1 MDDNKKLIDTV
12 NHVIRINKDRVE
24 GYKLAARESEDSDL
38 KNLFSKFSADSMGYR
53 QNLIAYITTLG
64 GEPAEDT
71 TQQGKVFRAWMEI
84 KKALTGRD
92 RKAIIGSCEFGEDA
106 ALEAYDDALKADV
119 VIPSDLREMLHQQ
132 RLQIRLAHDQIK
144 ALRDQAHA

>member
-24 GYKLAARESEDSDL
+24 GYKLAAREAEDADL
-38 KNLFSKFSADSMGYR
+38 KTLFSKFSADSMGYR
-53 QNLIAYITTLG
+53 QELIGYITTIG
-64 GEPAEDT
+64 GKPAEDT
-71 TQQGKVFRAWMEI
+71 TQQGKVYRAWMEI

-119 VIPSDLREMLHQQ
+119 VMPSDLREMLQRQ
-132 RLQIRLAHDQIK
+132 RLQIQQAHNQIK
-144 ALRDQAHA
+144 ALRDMAHA

>member
-1 MDDNKKLIDTV
+1 MDESKKLIDTV

-24 GYKLAARESEDSDL
+24 GYKLAARETEDTQL
-38 KNLFSKFSADSMGYR
+38 KNLFAKFSSDSMQFR
-53 QNLIAYITTLG
+53 EELIAYVTRLG
-64 GEPAEDT
+64 GKPEEDT
-71 TQQGKVFRAWMEI
+71 TQQGKVYRAWMEI

-119 VIPSDLREMLHQQ
+119 VMPS
-132 RLQIRLAHDQIK
+132 
-144 ALRDQAHA
+144 ALRDMLHRQRL

>member
-24 GYKLAARESEDSDL
+24 GYQLAARETEDADL
-38 KNLFSKFSADSMGYR
+38 KQLFSKFSADSARYR
-53 QNLIAYITTLG
+53 QELVAYVTSIG
-64 GEPAEDT
+64 GKPAEDT
-71 TQQGKVFRAWMEI
+71 TQQGKVYRAWMEI

-92 RKAIIGSCEFGEDA
+92 RKAIIASCEFGEDA

-119 VIPSDLREMLHQQ
+119 VMPSDLREMLHRQ
-132 RLQIRLAHDQIK
+132 RLQIREAHDQIK
-144 ALRDQAHA
+144 AMRDMAQA

>member
-24 GYKLAARESEDSDL
+24 GYKLAARETEDADL
-38 KNLFSKFSADSMGYR
+38 KQLFTKFSSDSAGYR
-53 QNLIAYITTLG
+53 QELVGYVTTIG

-71 TQQGKVFRAWMEI
+71 TQQGKVYRAWMEI

-119 VIPSDLREMLHQQ
+119 VMPSDLREMLLRQ
-132 RLQIRLAHDQIK
+132 RQEIQTAHDQIK
-144 ALRDQAHA
+144 AMRDQAQA

>member
-38 KNLFSKFSADSMGYR
+38 KNLFAKFSADSMGYR
-53 QNLIAYITTLG
+53 QELVAYITKIG
-64 GEPAEDT
+64 GDPAEDT

-119 VIPSDLREMLHQQ
+119 VMPSDLREMLHLQ
-132 RLQIRLAHDQIK
+132 RIQIRLAHDQIK
-144 ALRDQAHA
+144 AMRDQATA